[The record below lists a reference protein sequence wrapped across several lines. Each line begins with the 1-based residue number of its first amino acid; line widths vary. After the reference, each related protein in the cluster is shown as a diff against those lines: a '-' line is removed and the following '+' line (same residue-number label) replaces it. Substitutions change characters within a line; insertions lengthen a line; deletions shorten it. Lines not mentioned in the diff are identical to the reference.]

1 MKLLFIV
8 CCSLLMAPVMAQTKK
23 IAYKSHSGAESNF
36 ATALDERLF
45 DMDHSNFGVAP
56 TELVRHAKLD
66 SVIFVCDTVAIMVT
80 SEYCTRILRHSR
92 ETQGEPRLWNPGK
105 MEVKNHPLFS
115 RQHSLDSI
123 RNVIRTQYNFQ
134 NPIEKVVFVG
144 YDNAG
149 DKPVT
154 RVRKQKPK
162 EGVIGMI
169 TDRKPPLDN
178 TGWTIFAGI
187 LVISLCGGWIAWYLR
202 SLQKSAGKDFA
213 PAHA

>member
-23 IAYKSHSGAESNF
+23 IAYKSHSGAQSNF

-56 TELVRHAKLD
+56 TELVRHAQLD
-66 SVIFVCDTVAIMVT
+66 SVIFICDSVAIMVT
-80 SEYCTRILRHSR
+80 SEQCLRISRHNR
-92 ETQGEPRLWNPGK
+92 EKLGEPRLWKPGK
-105 MEVKNHPLFS
+105 IEVKNHPLFS
-115 RQHSLDSI
+115 RKHSLDSI
-123 RNVIRTQYNFQ
+123 RNVIRTLYNFQ

-149 DKPVT
+149 DRPVT

-162 EGVIGMI
+162 EGITGMI
-169 TDRKPPLDN
+169 IDREPPLDN
-178 TGWTIFAGI
+178 TGWTILTGI
-187 LVISLCGGWIAWYLR
+187 LVIALCGGWLAWYLQAVR
-202 SLQKSAGKDFA
+202 TGTQSEVV